1 MCHRYLLKGGCHQC
15 EVIIV
20 YLEKARDGENIACK
34 DYVRWQVWTLGPLNR
49 QMKVYHV
56 PLRRTLSIADRLLKL
71 ALEKHHSQMIF
82 CDYKVF
88 TSYLVEAVF
97 SIIYMEP

>member
-15 EVIIV
+15 AVIIV
-20 YLEKARDGENIACK
+20 YLEKARAGENIACK

-56 PLRRTLSIADRLLKL
+56 PLSRTLADRLLKL
-71 ALEKHHSQMIF
+71 ALEKHDSQMILY
-82 CDYKVF
+82 DYKVF